1 MIPETISEQ
10 LKLPKIGQLGYVVPD
25 INEGIAY
32 CREVL
37 GIRPWML
44 LDEKP
49 EPCLQYGKEICIHL
63 KIALAYAGSMQIEL
77 IQVMDGESLHLD
89 HLTKPEGMLHHLG
102 FMVQDVNRRLEECRR
117 LGIGVL
123 QRGTIR
129 DAGFTVDYA
138 YLDTVAPAGII
149 LELIQWRLGP
159 ISLPVNKLVFN
170 AVCRAGSRTLFRGR
184 VIN

>member
-1 MIPETISEQ
+1 MISDTISEQ
-10 LKLPKIGQLGYVVPD
+10 LRLPKIGQLGYVVPD
-25 INEGIAY
+25 VNEGIAY

-37 GIRPWML
+37 GIKPWML

-49 EPCLQYGKEICIHL
+49 EPCLQYGKDVHIRL
-63 KIALAYAGSMQIEL
+63 KIALAYAGPVQIEL
-77 IQVMDGESLHLD
+77 IQVIEGESLHLD
-89 HLTKPEGMLHHLG
+89 HLAKTEGILHHLG
-102 FMVQDVNRRLEECRR
+102 FMVQDVGKRLEECRR